1 YDITQLKH
9 PNEAI
14 KDPFMFRLSWGILI
28 ILLIGY
34 FVSEWVNIPVSL
46 IAGVVAIIFLLFAKR
61 SPAVETMTVL
71 KGAPWDIVF
80 LSIGMFFVVYGLR
93 YAVLMIVFVYVIYII
108 AQSRLL

>member
-1 YDITQLKH
+1 LFSIVAGIVILYIVLRKDIPPSYYITQLIH
-9 PNEAI
+9 PNEVI

-61 SPAVETMTVL
+61 SPAVETMTAL

-80 LSIGMFFVVYGLR
+80 FSIGR
-93 YAVLMIVFVYVIYII
+93 
-108 AQSRLL
+108 